1 MSTAFRCY
9 VNLSSQR
16 CSEKDL
22 LAGDHHQRETLDQR
36 VTMTEPW
43 ISPEKAI
50 TLSLWYR
57 VRCEP
62 DHLSIEIR
70 CKVKRP
76 SRDREIDMLKLSGCI
91 RWHSCLDGSNH
102 VLLHC

>member
-1 MSTAFRCY
+1 MSARCRIGSVVTAFRCY
-9 VNLSSQR
+9 VNLPAQR
-16 CSEKDL
+16 FSEKDL

-36 VTMTEPW
+36 VTMTESW
-43 ISPEKAI
+43 ISPEKAV

-70 CKVKRP
+70 CKVKCP
-76 SRDREIDMLKLSGCI
+76 SRDGEVDMLKLSGCI
-91 RWHSCLDGSNH
+91 RWHS
-102 VLLHC
+102 